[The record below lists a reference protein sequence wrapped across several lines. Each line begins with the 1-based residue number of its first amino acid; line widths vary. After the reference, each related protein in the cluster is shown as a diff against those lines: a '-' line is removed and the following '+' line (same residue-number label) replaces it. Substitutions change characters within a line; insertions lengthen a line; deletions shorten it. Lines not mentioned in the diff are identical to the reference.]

1 VLIASS
7 KAYQQKACVKALK
20 RISVQELMNSNQL
33 HRLLLDNLNTAVL
46 LLDAGLSIN
55 YVNSAAES
63 LLQVSSARLI
73 GSNVCELFSDEGAS
87 RVNLLEALEKNVA
100 HTRRHEYLRVPAS
113 MDLFQ
118 IDYTVTPV
126 EVNLERMLLMEMQPI
141 DRFLKINREEALLS
155 VHDTSKSLIR
165 GLAHEIKNP
174 LGGIRG
180 AAQLLDQEIAH
191 IGLDDEARE
200 LCKIITTEADRLR
213 NLVDRLLGPNQIP
226 RFEQINIHEV
236 TEHVAALLEAE
247 AQGTLVI
254 SRDYDPSI
262 PDIQG
267 DRIQLIQAVL
277 NVARNAMQ
285 AVLESGRSAPLV
297 TIKSRIQ
304 RSFTIA
310 GERHR
315 VVCRIDV
322 IDNGPGVSTEIFE
335 QIFFP
340 MISGRSNGSGLGLT
354 IAQTAVNGH
363 QGIIECDSEPGN
375 TRFSI
380 YLPIRD

>member
-1 VLIASS
+1 
-7 KAYQQKACVKALK
+7 
-20 RISVQELMNSNQL
+20 MNSNQL
-33 HRLLLDNLNTAVL
+33 HQLLLDNLNTAVL
-46 LLDAGLSIN
+46 LLDAELSIN

-63 LLQVSSARLI
+63 LLQVSSLRLI
-73 GSNVCELFSDEGAS
+73 GSNVSELFSDGESSKG
-87 RVNLLEALEKNVA
+87 NLLEALEKNLA
-100 HTRRHEYLRVPAS
+100 HTRRHEYIRALAS

-118 IDYTVTPV
+118 VDYTVTPV
-126 EVNLERMLLMEMQPI
+126 EVNLEPMLLMEMQPI

-180 AAQLLDQEIAH
+180 AAQLLDQEIAS
-191 IGLDDEARE
+191 IGLDDETRE
-200 LCKIITTEADRLR
+200 LCKIITTETDRLR

-226 RFEQINIHEV
+226 SFEQINIHEV

-247 AQGTLVI
+247 GQGSLVI
-254 SRDYDPSI
+254 LRDYDPSI

-267 DRIQLIQAVL
+267 DRVQLIQAVL

-285 AVLESGRSAPLV
+285 AVLESGRADPLV

-304 RSFTIA
+304 RSFTI
-310 GERHR
+310 GGKRHR

-322 IDNGPGVSTEIFE
+322 IDNGPGVSEEIFE
-335 QIFFP
+335 RIFFP

-375 TRFSI
+375 TRFAI